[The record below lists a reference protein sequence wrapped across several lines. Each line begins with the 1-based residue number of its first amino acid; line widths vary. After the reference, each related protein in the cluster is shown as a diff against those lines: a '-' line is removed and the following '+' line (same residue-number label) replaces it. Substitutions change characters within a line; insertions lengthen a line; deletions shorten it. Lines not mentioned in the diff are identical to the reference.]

1 MRQRDH
7 AAVRL
12 LLVAAASLA
21 LLGAAAG
28 STPSE
33 IQALVK
39 DGKLDDAIAKG
50 RAAVQA
56 KPSDPELRMALASA
70 LAAKGRSI
78 HRVVTATVDGKD
90 LVAGKVALP
99 AINPESPPKPEVR
112 YDPAL
117 FEEALK
123 NVREAVKLS
132 PKRADLRLDECYLLT
147 DAGDDDG
154 ALEAVRGALA
164 ALPHAGS
171 LGTDLAAFG
180 VERAKRGDAR
190 GGAALLQ
197 PVAAAFP
204 NDPAIAVD
212 YGYILAQ
219 AGKKAEA
226 LKELDRAYRLAPSDL
241 RILRRRTTA
250 LMLLREFKLAR
261 AGWQAAFEVSG
272 EDGERLGAA
281 AAAIG
286 FDAKVAKSEL
296 HELGAPAASAD
307 PALVELAGDLYTA
320 ASAPAAA
327 KQNISIAKKL
337 ADGKKELLALPILHR
352 ALAADKGLKEARA
365 LLASIERAFGF
376 TAAADEVLGQAQAPA
391 AAPSKPAAKPG
402 KGSP

>member
-1 MRQRDH
+1 MRHRDH
-7 AAVRL
+7 ALTR
-12 LLVAAASLA
+12 LVAVVFAGSV
-21 LLGAAAG
+21 LLGAAA
-28 STPSE
+28 SSSPSE

-56 KPSDPELRMALASA
+56 KPSDPELRMALAHA

-78 HRVVTATVDGKD
+78 HRVVSTTVDGKD

-99 AINPESPPKPEVR
+99 AINPDKPPRAEVR

-117 FEEALK
+117 FEEAAK

-132 PKRADLRLDECYLLT
+132 PKRTDLRLEQCYLLT
-147 DAGDDDG
+147 DAGDVDG
-154 ALEAVRGALA
+154 ALQAVRGALA

-180 VERAKRGDAR
+180 IERAKRGDPP
-190 GGAALLQ
+190 GGATLLQ

-204 NDPAIAVD
+204 NDAAIAVD
-212 YGYILAQ
+212 YGYILGQ

-226 LKELDRAYRLAPSDL
+226 LKALNRALALAPTDL
-241 RILRRRTTA
+241 RVLRRRTTA

-261 AGWQAAFEVSG
+261 AGWQAAFELSR

-281 AAAIG
+281 AAAIA
-286 FDAKVAKSEL
+286 FDAKTAKSEL

-307 PALVELAGDLYTA
+307 PALVDLAADLYTA
-320 ASAPAAA
+320 ASSPAAA
-327 KQNISIAKKL
+327 AQNVSIAKKL

-352 ALAADKGLKEARA
+352 ALAADRGLKDAAA
-365 LLASIERAFGF
+365 LLAGIERAFDF
-376 TAAADEVLGQAQAPA
+376 TAAADEILRNAQAPA
-391 AAPSKPAAKPG
+391 AAPKPASKPG
-402 KGSP
+402 KKSP